1 MKDVFGENIEI
12 ISLCIVQFDELFS
25 KY

>member
-1 MKDVFGENIEI
+1 MKDVFGENVEI